1 MAILMQTT
9 KIIQAVILMLI
20 IALAASCAA
29 GKQYSALVFGPR
41 APVVKDSQPRPV
53 RFLGIEDEDSLKEI
67 KPLIAL
73 EKNPETKDSI
83 TTLPP
88 VKEMVKPTPVPEP
101 VVKTGNSGGVRTK
114 RTRNDQ

>member
-1 MAILMQTT
+1 MQTT

-20 IALAASCAA
+20 VALAASCAA

-53 RFLGIEDEDSLKEI
+53 RFLGIEEEDSLSEV
-67 KPLIAL
+67 KPLMAL
-73 EKNPETKDSI
+73 EKKPETKDSMPTI
-83 TTLPP
+83 PP
-88 VKEMVKPTPVPEP
+88 AKEVSKPTPVTEP

>member
-1 MAILMQTT
+1 MQTT

-41 APVVKDSQPRPV
+41 APMVKDSQPRPV
-53 RFLGIEDEDSLKEI
+53 RFLGMEEEDSLNEF
-67 KPLIAL
+67 KPLTAL

-83 TTLPP
+83 ATVPP
-88 VKEMVKPTPVPEP
+88 VKEIAKPAPIPAP